1 MTFVMLVGLPG
12 SGKSYFG
19 NKSGAPFFDDITQNG
34 GIDAVLNN
42 ITNENDCV
50 FLSDY
55 GFIFEETRKNAV
67 TILRNKFPDCY
78 IQWIVW
84 ENNPEKCWR
93 NIQHRNDTRKITH
106 EGLMGM
112 SAQYTFKKVS
122 NKTLYMFI
130 HE

>member
-1 MTFVMLVGLPG
+1 MLAGLPG
-12 SGKSYFG
+12 SGKTYFG

-42 ITNENDCV
+42 ITPENNCV

-55 GFIFEETRKNAV
+55 GFIFEDTRKNAAD
-67 TILRNKFPDCY
+67 ILRNKFSDCL

-93 NIQHRNDTRKITH
+93 NIQLRNDKRKISH
-106 EGLMGM
+106 AGLMSM
-112 SAQYTFKKVS
+112 SAEYTFKTTS
-122 NKTLYMFI
+122 NKNLFMFV
-130 HE
+130 HTT